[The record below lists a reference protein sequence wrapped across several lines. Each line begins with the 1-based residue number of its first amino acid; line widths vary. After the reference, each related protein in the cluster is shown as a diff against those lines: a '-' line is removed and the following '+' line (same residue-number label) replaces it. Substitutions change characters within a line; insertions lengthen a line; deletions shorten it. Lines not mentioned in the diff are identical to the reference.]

1 MAVGLALVVHV
12 SGLLAGLEDASVDQR
27 FRLRPASPPPDV
39 AVVALD
45 ERSLD
50 RLQERPP
57 IPRSLHGRLLDR
69 LRAYRPLAIA
79 YDVQFTEPT
88 QDAEDAALYD
98 AVARTPRVVL
108 ATSDV
113 TEDGDTRVFG
123 STANVERVGAR
134 VASSLLPLS
143 RGGVYRRVERSV
155 NGVES
160 LAFAAARAAGRAH
173 AGDVGRDGLL
183 IDYAGPP
190 GTVRTVSFS
199 DVLDGRVAAS
209 VLRGKAIVVG
219 VTALSQ
225 GDHHRTPAHRAELMS
240 GAEIQANALSTVMR
254 GVPLRD
260 GPAWITVVLTA
271 LLAAAGSAVAG
282 RWSLARAAACTVAL
296 TAAIAASAYAAFRG
310 GVMIEAAAP
319 LAAVLVGI
327 GAGGAERALRA
338 RRRERETRELLSRL
352 AGGRDVE
359 ELLARIQEDELVL
372 LEPGARFGDF
382 AIDRALGVGG
392 MSVVHLARDVR
403 DDRLVALKV
412 MSARLGDRPEI
423 RERFI
428 REAQAGSTLA
438 HEAIVPIFDAGAI
451 GGRPYLA
458 MRLVEG
464 GTLADLVG
472 RPQLTPARTLELL
485 TPIADALDHA
495 HRRGVIHRDVK
506 PTNVLVDGDGSPY
519 LADFGIAHLLD
530 AGRVTTEFVGTPAY
544 TAPEQVRGEQLTGAC
559 DQYALACVLF
569 ECLTGRLPFPD
580 PTVVG
585 LMQAHLAQPPPPASS
600 FAPALGP
607 AIDAVLARALAKQPA
622 ERYPSCSAF
631 VTAAHTALGG
641 ARTSATLAEPREGT
655 DGAASDRPLGVASGE
670 GGIRTRDGV

>member
-12 SGLLAGLEDASVDQR
+12 TGLLAGLEDASVDQR
-27 FRLRPASPPPDV
+27 FRLRPAAPPPDV
-39 AVVALD
+39 VVVALD

-50 RLQERPP
+50 RLGERPP

-69 LRAYRPLAIA
+69 LRAHEPLAIA

-88 QDAEDAALYD
+88 QEAEDAALYD

-123 STANVERVGAR
+123 STANVERIGAR
-134 VASSLLPLS
+134 VGSSLLPLS
-143 RGGVYRRVERSV
+143 RGGVYRRVEPSV

-173 AGDVGRDGLL
+173 GAEASREGLL

-199 DVLDGRVAAS
+199 DVLEGRAGAS
-209 VLRGKAIVVG
+209 ILRRKAIVVG

-225 GDHHRTPAHRAELMS
+225 GDHHRTPTHGAEQMS

-260 GPAWITVVLTA
+260 GPTWITVVLIA
-271 LLAAAGSAVAG
+271 LLAAAGSALAG
-282 RWSLARAAACTVAL
+282 RLSLARAAICAVAL
-296 TAAIAASAYAAFRG
+296 LGATAAGAYAAFRA
-310 GVMIEAAAP
+310 GVMVEAAAP
-319 LAAVLVGI
+319 LAAVLI
-327 GAGGAERALRA
+327 GAGAGGLERALRA
-338 RRRERETRELLSRL
+338 RRREHETRELLGRL
-352 AGGRDVE
+352 AGGRDVG
-359 ELLARIQEDELVL
+359 ELLARIRGDELVL

-403 DDRLVALKV
+403 DGRLVALKV
-412 MSARLGDRPEI
+412 MSARLGDRPDI
-423 RERFI
+423 RDRFI

-438 HEAIVPIFDAGAI
+438 HEAIVPIFDAGEI

-472 RPQLTPARTLELL
+472 SRQLPPARALELL

-559 DQYALACVLF
+559 DQYALGCVLF

-600 FAPALGP
+600 FVPALGP
-607 AIDAVLARALAKQPA
+607 EIDTVLARALAKQPTD
-622 ERYPSCSAF
+622 RYPSCSAF
-631 VTAAHTALGG
+631 VTAARAALGG
-641 ARTSATLAEPREGT
+641 AATSATLADPRGAA
-655 DGAASDRPLGVASGE
+655 DGAGGPLGVASGE